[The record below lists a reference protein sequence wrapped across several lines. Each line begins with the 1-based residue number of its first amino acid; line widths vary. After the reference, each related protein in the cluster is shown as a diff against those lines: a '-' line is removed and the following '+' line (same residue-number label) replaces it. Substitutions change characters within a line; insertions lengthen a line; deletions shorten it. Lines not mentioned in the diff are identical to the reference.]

1 MVNGGDGGCW
11 KVCSLPTRRYEEW
24 SMDEDAVKNEDEN
37 IYKAGKM
44 PLCISEQLEV
54 GNEAE
59 DCYIM
64 N

>member
-37 IYKAGKM
+37 IYKAEKM
-44 PLCISEQLEV
+44 PL
-54 GNEAE
+54 
-59 DCYIM
+59 
-64 N
+64 